1 MKIKENIITIILTYN
16 EEENI
21 SRAIKSAKK
30 ISNIV
35 YVVDSF
41 SDDQT
46 ISIAK
51 RLNAKILKKK
61 FKNHSEQFNW
71 ALSKIKPKN
80 KWVLRLDADE
90 YLENNLIAEIKEK
103 LKSIDNDV
111 NGITFRLKE
120 KFLDQF
126 IKYGGRRKLRILRL
140 WKYGYGKIEDRLMDE
155 GVYLS
160 SGKIKN
166 FSNFIVN
173 DNSKTLQRYIDKH
186 QIYATKEAV
195 EIIKKKYDLTNRD
208 LSSLENIS
216 TIRKIKIFIKE
227 NIFNKLSY
235 PVACSI
241 YFIYR
246 YIILLGFLDGKKG
259 FLYHFLQGFWYRVIV
274 GAKVDEIDIA
284 LKKIKKKKK
293 LKKKIFYLTKITI

>member
-30 ISNIV
+30 ISNII

-41 SDDQT
+41 SEDKT
-46 ISIAK
+46 IYIAK
-51 RLNAKILKKK
+51 KLNAKILKKK

-103 LKSIDNDV
+103 LKNIEDDI

-140 WKYGYGKIEDRLMDE
+140 WKYGYGKFEDKLMDE

-166 FSNFIVN
+166 FSSFIVN

-195 EIIKKKYDLTNRD
+195 EIIKKKYDLSNRD
-208 LSSLENIS
+208 QSGPFTIDI
-216 TIRKIKIFIKE
+216 IRKVKILIKE
-227 NIFNKLSY
+227 NIFNKISY

-241 YFIYR
+241 YFVFR

-259 FLYHFLQGFWYRVIV
+259 FLYHFLQGFWYRVMV
-274 GAKVDEIDIA
+274 GAKVDEIEKTLENIKS
-284 LKKIKKKKK
+284 KKS
-293 LKKKIFYLTKITI
+293 LKKKIFDLTKINI

>member
-1 MKIKENIITIILTYN
+1 MKLSILIPVYN
-16 EEENI
+16 EERNILEILEKIQKVKLIKNI
-21 SRAIKSAKK
+21 SKQ
-30 ISNIV
+30 IV
-35 YVVDSF
+35 
-41 SDDQT
+41 
-46 ISIAK
+46 
-51 RLNAKILKKK
+51 
-61 FKNHSEQFNW
+61 
-71 ALSKIKPKN
+71 
-80 KWVLRLDADE
+80 
-90 YLENNLIAEIKEK
+90 
-103 LKSIDNDV
+103 
-111 NGITFRLKE
+111 
-120 KFLDQF
+120 
-126 IKYGGRRKLRILRL
+126 
-140 WKYGYGKIEDRLMDE
+140 
-155 GVYLS
+155 
-160 SGKIKN
+160 
-166 FSNFIVN
+166 IVN

-284 LKKIKKKKK
+284 LKNIKSKKK